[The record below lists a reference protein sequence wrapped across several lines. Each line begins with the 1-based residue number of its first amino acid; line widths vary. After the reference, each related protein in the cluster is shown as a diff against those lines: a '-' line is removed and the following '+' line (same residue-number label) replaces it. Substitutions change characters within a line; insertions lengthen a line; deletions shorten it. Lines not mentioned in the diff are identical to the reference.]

1 MLDRNKFNL
10 IFYIYSPSNIDLT
23 ATNGNAQLSNFHV
36 KVSHSH
42 RIIQILILFL
52 HLKEKL
58 SANGSGILSSLSIG
72 SPAMENTALASES
85 IAPSIRK
92 SQSSTKMKNSSNN
105 PTDTP
110 KKSKP
115 STRTIYNQFIKNGK
129 ASVRGTQFWKHYLKI
144 HLCLRLRYIQF
155 LDSMGRNL
163 FKRSRLCLKDPWQ
176 KTVCLYHWQH

>member
-1 MLDRNKFNL
+1 MDILSREFAQETEWMLDRNKLNL

-58 SANGSGILSSLSIG
+58 LANGSGILSSLSIG

-105 PTDTP
+105 LTDTP
-110 KKSKP
+110 KKKKNHPLWKEPQLVVYQLSAKTSKILEFQ
-115 STRTIYNQFIKNGK
+115 RTCPMSSHSHPNPLQEQYTIN
-129 ASVRGTQFWKHYLKI
+129 S
-144 HLCLRLRYIQF
+144 
-155 LDSMGRNL
+155 
-163 FKRSRLCLKDPWQ
+163 
-176 KTVCLYHWQH
+176 

>member
-1 MLDRNKFNL
+1 MLDRNKLNL
-10 IFYIYSPSNIDLT
+10 IFYIYSPSNIVLT

-58 SANGSGILSSLSIG
+58 SANGSGILSSMSIG
-72 SPAMENTALASES
+72 SPAMENTALASKS

-92 SQSSTKMKNSSNN
+92 SQSSTKMKNFSNN

-110 KKSKP
+110 KKKKKKK
-115 STRTIYNQFIKNGK
+115 IILFGKNH
-129 ASVRGTQFWKHYLKI
+129 S
-144 HLCLRLRYIQF
+144 
-155 LDSMGRNL
+155 
-163 FKRSRLCLKDPWQ
+163 
-176 KTVCLYHWQH
+176 